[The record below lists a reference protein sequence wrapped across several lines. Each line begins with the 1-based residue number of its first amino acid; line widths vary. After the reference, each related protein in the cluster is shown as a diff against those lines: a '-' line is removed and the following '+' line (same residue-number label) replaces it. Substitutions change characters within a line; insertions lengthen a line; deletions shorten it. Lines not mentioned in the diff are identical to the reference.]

1 MFGEIWPL
9 ISVVLGIIILL
20 TLIIGLKLNTFI
32 SLIITSMITAL
43 LLGMPLNKI
52 METIENGMGSTLGHI
67 ALIFG
72 LGAILGK
79 LLADGG
85 GATRIA
91 DTLIAKF
98 GQKHVQWAMLIA
110 AFIVGIALFF
120 EVGLVL
126 LIPLVFT
133 VAKRANV
140 SILKLGLP
148 MVTALSVTHGFLPPH
163 PGPVVIAKELKA
175 NIGEVLLYGMII
187 AIPVTLIAGPIF
199 NRFAQKMVPTAYTRE
214 GDISSLGT
222 QKEFKEEEMPGFG
235 ISLLTAILPVILM
248 LISTIVQLI
257 TGHEEATN
265 VFEQI
270 VYFIG
275 TAGTALLIAVIFAI
289 FTMGMKQ
296 QRKMEDIMKSVT
308 HAIYP
313 IGMMLLII
321 GGGGTFKQVL
331 IDGGVGDTIAKMF
344 EGTSMSPILL
354 AWIVAAVLRI
364 SLGSA
369 TVAAVSTTGIVLPLL
384 EHSDVNVALVVLA
397 IGAGSV
403 ILSHVNDAGFWMF
416 KEYFGLTVKETF
428 LTWSLLETIISFQ
441 VSGAFQQGGGAG
453 AVVDRQVDAGG
464 GHADPAHTAFVVEFE
479 DAVVVEPA
487 ILGQAVAGGQ
497 AVPGL
502 DGGAESKGI
511 VVLMGQRQLFFGV
524 GNDVF
529 DFFREL
535 LNDL

>member
-9 ISVVLGIIILL
+9 ISVVLGIVILL
-20 TLIIGLKLNTFI
+20 TLIIFIKINTFI
-32 SLIITSMITAL
+32 SLIITSIITAL

-52 METIENGMGSTLGHI
+52 METVEKGMGSTLGHI

-98 GQKHVQWAMLIA
+98 GQKHVQWAMLVA

-163 PGPVVIAKELKA
+163 PGPVVIAKELKT
-175 NIGEVLLYGMII
+175 NIGKVLLYGMII
-187 AIPVTLIAGPIF
+187 AIPVTLIVGPFF
-199 NRFAQKMVPTAYTRE
+199 NKFAQRIAPSAYTRE

-222 QKEFKEEEMPGFG
+222 QKEFKEEDMPSFG
-235 ISLLTAILPVILM
+235 LSLLTVILPVILM
-248 LISTIVQLI
+248 LISTLVQLI
-257 TGHEEATN
+257 TGHEEAKSW
-265 VFEQI
+265 FEQI
-270 VYFIG
+270 IYLIG
-275 TAGTALLIAVIFAI
+275 TAGTAMLIAVVFAI
-289 FTMGMKQ
+289 FSMGVMRR
-296 QRKMEDIMKSVT
+296 RKMEYIMESVT
-308 HAIYP
+308 NAIYP

-321 GGGGTFKQVL
+321 GSGGTFKQVL

-344 EGTSMSPILL
+344 EGSNMSPILL

-364 SLGSA
+364 APGSA
-369 TVAAVSTTGIVLPLL
+369 TVAAVSTTGIVLPLMQ
-384 EHSDVNVALVVLA
+384 HSDANVALVVLA

-416 KEYFGLTVKETF
+416 REYFGLTVKETL
-428 LTWSLLETIISFQ
+428 LTWSLLETIIS
-441 VSGAFQQGGGAG
+441 VSGIIFILFISL
-453 AVVDRQVDAGG
+453 
-464 GHADPAHTAFVVEFE
+464 FV
-479 DAVVVEPA
+479 
-487 ILGQAVAGGQ
+487 
-497 AVPGL
+497 
-502 DGGAESKGI
+502 
-511 VVLMGQRQLFFGV
+511 
-524 GNDVF
+524 
-529 DFFREL
+529 
-535 LNDL
+535 

>member
-1 MFGEIWPL
+1 MFAEIWPL
-9 ISVVLGIIILL
+9 ISVVLGIVILL
-20 TLIIGLKLNTFI
+20 SLIIFLKLNTFI
-32 SLIITSMITAL
+32 SLIITSIVTAL
-43 LLGMPLNKI
+43 LLGMPLDKI
-52 METIENGMGSTLGHI
+52 METVEKGMGGTLGHI

-79 LLADGG
+79 LLSDGG

-98 GQKHVQWAMLIA
+98 GQKHVQWAMLVA

-140 SILKLGLP
+140 STLKLGLP

-175 NIGEVLLYGMII
+175 NIGHVLLYGII
-187 AIPVTLIAGPIF
+187 ISIPVTLIAGPLF
-199 NRFAQKMVPTAYTRE
+199 NKIAQKIIPSAYGRE
-214 GDISSLGT
+214 GDISALGA
-222 QKEFKEEEMPGFG
+222 QKEFTEEEMPGFG
-235 ISLLTAILPVILM
+235 ISILTAILPVILM
-248 LISTIVQLI
+248 LISTLVQLI
-257 TGHEEATN
+257 TGHDSPKNA
-265 VFEQI
+265 FES
-270 VYFIG
+270 FIYLIG
-275 TAGTALLIAVIFAI
+275 NAGTAMLIAVIFAI
-289 FTMGMKQ
+289 FTMGVLRH
-296 QRKMEDIMKSVT
+296 RKMENIMESVT
-308 HAIYP
+308 QAIYP

-344 EGTSMSPILL
+344 EGTHMSPILL

-364 SLGSA
+364 ALGSA
-369 TVAAVSTTGIVLPLL
+369 TVAAISTTGIVMPLL
-384 EHSDVNVALVVLA
+384 QASDANVALVVLA

-428 LTWSLLETIISFQ
+428 LTWSLLETIIS
-441 VSGAFQQGGGAG
+441 VSGIIFILFISL
-453 AVVDRQVDAGG
+453 
-464 GHADPAHTAFVVEFE
+464 FV
-479 DAVVVEPA
+479 
-487 ILGQAVAGGQ
+487 
-497 AVPGL
+497 
-502 DGGAESKGI
+502 
-511 VVLMGQRQLFFGV
+511 
-524 GNDVF
+524 
-529 DFFREL
+529 
-535 LNDL
+535 